1 MCRITGRYASLGRT
15 VVGGADVE
23 GAAVVG
29 AAPATSSW
37 TDEQAVVA
45 SATARAVAPA
55 TAANVRRCVR
65 RLDAAATVKDMR
77 RSSARAVPASSPC
90 RLHSLLRALLR
101 SYASGPT
108 RGDWVCGTPG
118 RPARRRRVDAAFWR
132 RRCAVVL
139 AD

>member
-1 MCRITGRYASLGRT
+1 MCRITGRYASLGGN

-23 GAAVVG
+23 GPAVDV

-77 RSSARAVPASSPC
+77 RSCARAVPASSPC
-90 RLHSLLRALLR
+90 RLHSLRRVLLR

-108 RGDWVCGTPG
+108 RGDGVVA
-118 RPARRRRVDAAFWR
+118 RP
-132 RRCAVVL
+132 
-139 AD
+139 